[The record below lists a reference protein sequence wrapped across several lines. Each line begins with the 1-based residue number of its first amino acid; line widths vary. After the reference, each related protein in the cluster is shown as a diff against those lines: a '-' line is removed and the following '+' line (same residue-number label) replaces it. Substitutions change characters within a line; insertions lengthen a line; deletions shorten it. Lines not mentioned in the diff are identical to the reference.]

1 MSDRRKNTK
10 GKNKIIE
17 LKFDV
22 QEPMDLEMD
31 ALLQEEL
38 MREADE
44 LEAKLNSDPSL
55 IGMGASDDLF
65 VKIVEELKEK
75 GIWEEGKDDAEGN
88 SEENKLAGDDTAENN
103 AEKDLKQTTVVRRKR
118 RNCIMRR
125 CGTVAAVMVLVFG
138 VSMTSDASRR
148 LVSQMWDAVFSNFG
162 LRMTTNYVEEEK
174 FIRNEDKKEIE
185 DYQRA
190 SEELGVSGVDLGY
203 LPVEMDYLKC
213 EVDKNG
219 GKVTFFYTYKDTIF
233 QIAMVKKEAEGVH
246 YYALDNESEL
256 FSMYTVGQEIEA
268 KIGKANAEIVNTEK
282 EVEAYIGQ
290 LQYGECNYILNGIIS
305 LNEMK
310 KIIKNIYFL

>member
-1 MSDRRKNTK
+1 MSDRRKNIK

-22 QEPMDLEMD
+22 QEPMDLEID

-55 IGMGASDDLF
+55 IGTGASDDLF

-75 GIWEEGKDDAEGN
+75 EIWEEGKDDAEGN

-138 VSMTSDASRR
+138 VSMTSDANRR
-148 LVSQMWDAVFSNFG
+148 LVSQMWDTVFSNFG
-162 LRMTTNYVEEEK
+162 LRITTNYVEEEK

-185 DYQRA
+185 DYQRV

-203 LPVEMDYLKC
+203 LPKDMEYVRC
-213 EVDKNG
+213 EIDKFG
-219 GKVTFFYTYKDTIF
+219 GSAMFFYKYNDTIF
-233 QIAMVKKEAEGVH
+233 RLTLIKKGREGV
-246 YYALDNESEL
+246 YYYTLDDSTEL
-256 FSMYTVGQEIEA
+256 SSVYTSTQEIEA
-268 KIGKANAEIVNTEK
+268 KIRKGNIENGMET
-282 EVEAYIGQ
+282 YIAQ
-290 LQYGECNYILNGIIS
+290 LKYGECNYILNGMIS
-305 LNEMK
+305 MEEME

>member
-55 IGMGASDDLF
+55 IGTGASDDLF

-75 GIWEEGKDDAEGN
+75 GIWEEGQDNAEGD
-88 SEENKLAGDDTAENN
+88 SEENKLSGDDTAENN
-103 AEKDLKQTTVVRRKR
+103 AEEDLKQTTIVRRKR
-118 RNCIMRR
+118 RNRIMRR
-125 CGTVAAVMVLVFG
+125 CGTVAAVMVIVFG

-148 LVSQMWDAVFSNFG
+148 LVSQMWDTVFSNFG
-162 LRMTTNYVEEEK
+162 LRITTNYVEEEK

-185 DYQRA
+185 DYQRV

-203 LPVEMDYLKC
+203 LPNDMEYERC
-213 EVDKNG
+213 EIDRNG
-219 GKVTFFYTYKDTIF
+219 GKATFFYSYQKSIF
-233 QIAMVKKEAEGVH
+233 QIAIVKKEIEGVQ
-246 YYALDNESEL
+246 YYALDNKQRLDSI
-256 FSMYTVGQEIEA
+256 YTQTQEIE
-268 KIGKANAEIVNTEK
+268 GKLSLSKNENGIETYVA
-282 EVEAYIGQ
+282 Q
-290 LQYGECNYILNGIIS
+290 LQYKDCNYIVNGIIP
-305 LNEMK
+305 LEEMK
-310 KIIKNIYFL
+310 QIIENIYFL

>member
-55 IGMGASDDLF
+55 IGTGASDDLF

-75 GIWEEGKDDAEGN
+75 GIWEEGQDNAEGD
-88 SEENKLAGDDTAENN
+88 SEENKLSGDDTAEHN
-103 AEKDLKQTTVVRRKR
+103 AEKNLKQTTIVRRKR
-118 RNCIMRR
+118 RNRIMRR

-138 VSMTSDASRR
+138 VSMTSDANRR
-148 LVSQMWDAVFSNFG
+148 LVSQMWDTIEANFG
-162 LRMTTNYVEEEK
+162 LRMATDYVDEEK
-174 FIRNEDKKEIE
+174 IVYTREKKEVQ
-185 DYQRA
+185 DFQKA
-190 SEELGVSGVDLGY
+190 SEELGVSGIDFAY
-203 LPVEMDYLKC
+203 MPREMEYVRC
-213 EVDKNG
+213 EIDKFG
-219 GKVTFFYTYKDTIF
+219 GSAMFFYEYNDTIF
-233 QIAMVKKEAEGVH
+233 RLTLIKKGREGVY
-246 YYALDNESEL
+246 YYALDDSTEL
-256 FSMYTVGQEIEA
+256 SSVYTSTQEIEA
-268 KIGKANAEIVNTEK
+268 KIRKGNIENGMET
-282 EVEAYIGQ
+282 YIAQ
-290 LQYGECNYILNGIIS
+290 LKYGECNYILNGMIS
-305 LNEMK
+305 MEEMV

>member
-55 IGMGASDDLF
+55 IGTGASDDLF

-75 GIWEEGKDDAEGN
+75 GIWEEGKDGAEGD
-88 SEENKLAGDDTAENN
+88 SEENRLAGDDTAENN
-103 AEKDLKQTTVVRRKR
+103 TEEDLKQTTIVRRKR
-118 RNCIMRR
+118 RNRIMRR

-138 VSMTSDASRR
+138 VSMTSDANRR
-148 LVSQMWDAVFSNFG
+148 LVSQMWDSVTANFG
-162 LRMTTNYVEEEK
+162 WKIATEYVEEDKVIREGGNEQEK
-174 FIRNEDKKEIE
+174 MDF
-185 DYQRA
+185 QVA
-190 SEELGVSGVDLGY
+190 SEELGVAGIDLGY
-203 LPVEMDYLKC
+203 LPVEMDYLNC
-213 EVDKNG
+213 EIDKNG

-256 FSMYTVGQEIEA
+256 FSIYTVGQEIEA
-268 KIGKANAEIVNTEK
+268 KIGKVNAEINTENK
-282 EVEAYIGQ
+282 VEAYIGQ
-290 LQYGECNYILNGIIS
+290 LQYGKCNYILNGIIP